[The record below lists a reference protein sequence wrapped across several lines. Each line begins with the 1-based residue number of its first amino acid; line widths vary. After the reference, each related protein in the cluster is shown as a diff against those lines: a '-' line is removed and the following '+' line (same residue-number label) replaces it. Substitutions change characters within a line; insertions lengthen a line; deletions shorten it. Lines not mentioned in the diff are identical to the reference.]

1 MFGNDLH
8 TPVSEKYTLAA
19 PARGNPRKHSNNPWF
34 AFCGRT
40 DAQGTNQ
47 TKEKS

>member
-19 PARGNPRKHSNNPWF
+19 PARRNPAKAQQQSLVCFLRK
-34 AFCGRT
+34 
-40 DAQGTNQ
+40 D
-47 TKEKS
+47 